1 MVSRWAFAAE
11 LHAAGGVYTVAL
23 AGLGGAASPG
33 SLVTA
38 AVNRALERLTGVG
51 AVPAVPAAELAH
63 VLACSDFIAA
73 ALLADPALVAAPTRS
88 EEAPFA
94 VAAALTDEP
103 AFMAELR
110 RVRRREL
117 ARIAWRDLTGATD
130 PHHTLAAL
138 SRLADAAIRTAD
150 AFAEQALRARYGLPC
165 DEQGRPQPLVVVA
178 MGKLGGGELNF
189 SSDIDLIFLF
199 AEGGETNGP
208 RPVDNVEYFLRRGQK
223 LIQLLDAATVDGFV
237 YRVDMRLRPFGDSG
251 PLVASFA
258 ALEDYLQQHGRDWE
272 RYAWVKARAVTGS
285 EAYESLFRDVI
296 RPFVF
301 RRYLDFGVFAS
312 LREMKSM
319 ISREVARRDLSDDVK
334 LGRGGIREIEFIVQA
349 LQLVRGGSDAR
360 LRPQSL
366 LTVLPRLSGQ
376 KLLPEEAVRELGEA
390 YNFLRR
396 VENRLQMYADEQTHR
411 LPTDPER
418 RARIEVACGFADWQA
433 LVDAYTLRRNVVER
447 HFATLVLAGA
457 DGVSPAAADFDSAFS
472 GATAPEA
479 LTDALRALGLGETAP
494 AAALL
499 VELRGGGYY
508 RRLDEPGRRRLH
520 ALLPRLLS
528 AAALHAQ
535 PDTTLRRALSV
546 VEAIG
551 SRTAYLALL
560 NENPLALARLT
571 DICAL
576 GAFLPGQVAAFPLL
590 LDELIDP
597 RLFDQPPTRAQ
608 FAEEIELRLAD
619 EAIDTEVEHSVE
631 ALRQVQRAAIF
642 RVALFDLTGRL
653 PLMRVSDRLTDI
665 AELILE
671 RAMAHAWAVM
681 IAQYGAPF
689 CGTPGALRPCG
700 VAAVGYGKLGG
711 HELGYASDL
720 DLVFLHDSAGE
731 VQETQGPKV
740 IDNAVFFLRFGQK
753 IVHFLT
759 THTTAGRLYE
769 VDMRLRPSGKGGLLM
784 TNIDAFVDYQRAEA
798 WTWEHQALLHSRA
811 VAGTPLIRAAF
822 ERARIDLLCH
832 HVRRDSLRE
841 DVRQMR
847 EWMRRELSRAGAD
860 EFDLKQDPGGVA
872 DIEFLAQYFVLR
884 WAGEYPPLVTF
895 ADTIRALESV
905 GSAAL
910 VDHRVIDGLVE
921 GYRTYR
927 RLTHRLSLEE
937 RRLVVPAQGHAARR
951 AWITAVWDAVMVRGE
966 ELRPGSTPVSPAP
979 V

>member
-1 MVSRWAFAAE
+1 MQSVESGGAESPVDSAA
-11 LHAAGGVYTVAL
+11 AAGG
-23 AGLGGAASPG
+23 
-33 SLVTA
+33 
-38 AVNRALERLTGVG
+38 RALQRLQDAG
-51 AVPAVPAAELAH
+51 AVPAVPPPVLAH
-63 VLACSDFIAA
+63 VLACSDFVAG
-73 ALLADPALVAAPTRS
+73 ALLADPALVAAPDRS
-88 EEAPFA
+88 DDAPFA
-94 VAAALTDEP
+94 SAAALTDE
-103 AFMAELR
+103 AGFMAELR
-110 RVRRREL
+110 RTRRREL
-117 ARIAWRDLTGATD
+117 ARIAWRDLTGTSD
-130 PHHTLAAL
+130 TRDTLAAL
-138 SRLADAAIRTAD
+138 SRLADGAIRAAD
-150 AFAEQALRARYGLPC
+150 AFAEQVLRARYGLPC
-165 DEQGRPQPLVVVA
+165 DERGKPQPMVVVA

-199 AEGGETNGP
+199 PEGGETDGP
-208 RPVDNVEYFLRRGQK
+208 RPVDNVEYYLRRGQK

-272 RYAWVKARAVTGS
+272 RYAWVKARAVTGT
-285 EAYESLFRDVI
+285 EAYDALFRDVI

-301 RRYLDFGVFAS
+301 RRYLDFGVFES

-319 ISREVARRDLSDDVK
+319 IAREVARRDLSDDVK

-376 KLLPEEAVRELGEA
+376 KLLSEQAVRELGEA
-390 YNFLRR
+390 YDFLRR
-396 VENRLQMYADEQTHR
+396 LENRLQMYADEQTHR
-411 LPTDPER
+411 LPTEPQR
-418 RARIEVACGFADWQA
+418 RARLVVACGTADWRA
-433 LVDAYTLRRNVVER
+433 LVDAYTQRRDVVER
-447 HFATLVLAGA
+447 HFAALVLAGA
-457 DGVSPAAADFDSAFS
+457 DTAPRAAADFDSAFTA
-472 GATAPEA
+472 ATTADA
-479 LTDALRALGLGETAP
+479 LVDALRALGLSAP
-494 AAALL
+494 APVAALL
-499 VELRGGGYY
+499 LELRGGGYY
-508 RRLDEPGRRRLH
+508 RRLGEPGRRRLH

-535 PDTTLRRALSV
+535 PDTTMRRALSV

-576 GAFLPGQVAAFPLL
+576 GNFLPEQVASFPLL

-597 RLFDQPPTRAQ
+597 RLFDQPSTRAQ

-619 EAIDTEVEHSVE
+619 EGRDADVEHSIE

-642 RVALFDLTGRL
+642 RVALFDLSGRL

-665 AELILE
+665 AELIVE
-671 RAMAHAWAVM
+671 RAMTNAWDAM
-681 IAQYGAPF
+681 LALYGAPF
-689 CGTPGALRPCG
+689 CGAPGALRPCG

-711 HELGYASDL
+711 QELGYGSDL

-759 THTTAGRLYE
+759 THTAAGRLYE

-784 TNIDAFVDYQRAEA
+784 TNIDAFFDYQRGEA

-811 VAGTPLIRAAF
+811 VAGTLAIRTRF
-822 ERARIDLLCH
+822 ERERVDLLCH

-847 EWMRRELSRAGAD
+847 ERMRRELSRAGTG

-884 WAGEYPPLVTF
+884 WAGEHPPLVTF

-910 VDHRVIDGLVE
+910 IDHGVIDGLVE

-927 RLTHRLSLEE
+927 RLTHRLSLEQ
-937 RRLVVPAQGHAARR
+937 RRAVVPAEGHAARR
-951 AWITAVWDAVMVRGE
+951 AWVTAVWDAVMVRGE
-966 ELRPGSTPVSPAP
+966 DLPPGCTPPAPAP